1 MATLVAIAY
10 PDDPDRAATA
20 AQDLVNLPFAEEADL
35 DDAVAVVVNK
45 HGDAKLLQ
53 STNLTTLGALDGAL
67 IGMVSGVVLTFGF
80 PFLAPITAAGAM
92 LGASAIGA
100 VTGGVIGHYTDIGID
115 DDFVRQVSEKLPPN
129 SSALF
134 ILVEGEDSDKVI
146 AELAACGGELLSTD
160 LPDEQAEKLRAAL
173 KREHG
178 EEAV

>member
-20 AQDLVNLPFAEEADL
+20 AQDLASLPFAQNADL

-67 IGMVSGVVLTFGF
+67 IGLMSGVILTLGL
-80 PFLAPITAAGAM
+80 PFLGPLALAGAT
-92 LGASAIGA
+92 LSASAIGA
-100 VTGGVIGHYTDIGID
+100 VTGGVVGHYTDIGID
-115 DDFVRQVSEKLPPN
+115 DDFVRDLSAKLPPN

-134 ILVEGEDSDKVI
+134 VLVEGDDSERVI
-146 AELAACGGELLSTD
+146 AELASCGGELLSTD
-160 LPDEQAEKLRAAL
+160 LPDEQAAKLREAL
-173 KREHG
+173 KREHD
-178 EEAV
+178 EEAI

>member
-20 AQDLVNLPFAEEADL
+20 AVDLASLPFAENADL
-35 DDAVAVVVNK
+35 DDAVAVVVNRR
-45 HGDAKLLQ
+45 GESKLLQ
-53 STNLTTLGALDGAL
+53 STNLTTLGALDGAI
-67 IGMVSGVVLTFGF
+67 IGLASAVVLTFGF
-80 PFLAPITAAGAM
+80 PFLAPVLATGAM

-100 VTGGVIGHYTDIGID
+100 VTGGVIGHFTDIGID
-115 DDFVRQVSEKLPPN
+115 DDFVRDLSAKLPPN

-134 ILVEGEDSDKVI
+134 VLVEGDNADQVI
-146 AELAACGGELLSTD
+146 AELASCGGELLSTD
-160 LPDEQAEKLRAAL
+160 LPAEQTAKLRNAL